1 MKGQEE
7 EERRKGK
14 IGRGKEEERKGES
27 KGEGI
32 GGERKDNIM
41 NNLQIK
47 LET

>member
-1 MKGQEE
+1 MKGQE

-14 IGRGKEEERKGES
+14 IGRGKEEES

-32 GGERKDNIM
+32 GGERKDKIM

>member
-1 MKGQEE
+1 MKGQE

-32 GGERKDNIM
+32 GGERKDKIM